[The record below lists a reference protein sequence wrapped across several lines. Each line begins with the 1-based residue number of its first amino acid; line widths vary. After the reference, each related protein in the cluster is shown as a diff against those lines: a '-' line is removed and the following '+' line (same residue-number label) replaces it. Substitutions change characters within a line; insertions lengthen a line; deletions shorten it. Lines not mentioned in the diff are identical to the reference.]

1 MEKLPGFLD
10 WLESSHPFDYDE
22 AVSQQHYWHGENPIA
37 KLSPEEREQR
47 KQTHFGMPRASRVG
61 FSDKDREMIERG
73 APEVE
78 NYLNKVTEKWG
89 LHWLLLYIEP
99 KKGSQPSSW
108 TDKGDLEHPTWG
120 KTGQTHWDVYEK
132 MSGNIATRKAAAFM
146 KENGLDPNSTIVY
159 IKQGSRVH
167 GLSTWQQL
175 HNIGHAVLTAC
186 DKHQKALVGKIQGVV
201 HDLQLAAYDA
211 APDVQPPSEQEITI
225 VLSRLLNNQSL
236 QRTLTV
242 QDQELDRGPKLVNT
256 AFNSYQ
262 ELIYD
267 LIASF
272 LRNGGKLPLK
282 PRGELTGSAARPAR
296 KSKIDRSADLS
307 DLPARGEI
315 DRKFGDAMA
324 EPLPGMGDKTYR
336 GKTRD
341 FAWKALAS
349 DAAAW
354 QEAAAK
360 LERIIYAAFKC
371 ATWGRQGGPVHATPG
386 YLTYDP

>member
-1 MEKLPGFLD
+1 MEKTPSFLN
-10 WLESSHPFDYDE
+10 WLQSSYPLHYDE

-37 KLSPEEREQR
+37 KLDPEEREYR
-47 KQTHFGMPRASRVG
+47 KKNMFGMPRASKVG
-61 FSDKDREMIERG
+61 FSDKDRKMIERG

-78 NYLNKVTEKWG
+78 DYLNKVTNKWG
-89 LHWLLLYIEP
+89 IHWLLLYIEP

-108 TDKGDLEHPTWG
+108 TDKGELEHPSWG
-120 KTGQTHWDVYEK
+120 DTGKTHWDVYEK
-132 MSGNIATRKAAAFM
+132 MSGNIAARKAQAFM
-146 KENGLDPNSTIVY
+146 QENGLDPQDTIVY

-167 GLSTWQQL
+167 GLSVWQQL
-175 HNIGHAVLTAC
+175 HNIGHAVLGAC
-186 DKHQKALVGKIQGVV
+186 GKQQNALVKKIQDVV
-201 HDLQLAAYDA
+201 RDLQMTAYDSN
-211 APDVQPPSEQEITI
+211 PDSQPPSEQEITV

-236 QRTLTV
+236 QRALTV
-242 QDQELDRGPKLVNT
+242 KDDELDKGTKLVNT

-262 ELIYD
+262 ELMYD
-267 LIASF
+267 LMASF

-282 PRGELTGSAARPAR
+282 PRGELTGASARAG
-296 KSKIDRSADLS
+296 KGIDRSGDLS
-307 DLPARGEI
+307 DLGARGEI
-315 DRKFGDAMA
+315 DRKFGDASA
-324 EPLPGMGDKTYR
+324 SSLAGSADNTYS

-354 QEAAAK
+354 QAAAEK
-360 LERIIYAAFKC
+360 LERIIYASFKC